1 MKTLLIDGTEE
12 TPQVEFN
19 TENSVY
25 SISGRSLP
33 EDATKFYDQLIDWV
47 KAFSE
52 KPRSEFTLNINLDY
66 FNSSSA
72 KQLVELM
79 IVLEVLN
86 KKDCKVKIT
95 WLYEEEDE
103 LMETR
108 GKEIES
114 IIDLPFIFSPIRD

>member
-1 MKTLLIDGTEE
+1 METLIIDGTEE

-19 TENSVY
+19 TETCFY

-33 EDATKFYDQLIDWV
+33 EDATKFYDQLVNWV
-47 KAFSE
+47 KAFCE
-52 KPRSEFTLNINLDY
+52 KPKSEFTLNINLDY

-79 IVLEVLN
+79 ILLEALD
-86 KKDCKVKIT
+86 KKDCKVTII

-114 IIDLPFIFSPIRD
+114 IIDLPFTFSPIRD

>member
-1 MKTLLIDGTEE
+1 METLLIDGTEE

-19 TENSVY
+19 TETSVY

-33 EDATKFYDQLIDWV
+33 EDATKFYDQLVDWV

-52 KPRSEFTLNINLDY
+52 KPKSEFSLNINLDY

-79 IVLEVLN
+79 ILLEALD
-86 KKDCKVKIT
+86 KKECKVKII

-114 IIDLPFIFSPIRD
+114 IIDLLFTFSPITD

>member
-1 MKTLLIDGTEE
+1 METLLIDGTEE

-19 TENSVY
+19 TETSVY
-25 SISGRSLP
+25 TISGRSLP
-33 EDATKFYDQLIDWV
+33 EDATKFYDQLVDWV
-47 KAFSE
+47 KAFCE
-52 KPRSEFTLNINLDY
+52 KPKSEFALNINLDY

-79 IVLEVLN
+79 ILLEALD
-86 KKDCKVKIT
+86 KKDCKVTII

-114 IIDLPFIFSPIRD
+114 IIDLPFTFSPITD

>member
-1 MKTLLIDGTEE
+1 METLLIDGTEE

-19 TENSVY
+19 TETSVY

-33 EDATKFYDQLIDWV
+33 EDATKFYDQLVDWV

-52 KPRSEFTLNINLDY
+52 KPKSEFTLNINLDY

-79 IVLEVLN
+79 ILLEALD
-86 KKDCKVKIT
+86 KKDCKVKII

-114 IIDLPFIFSPIRD
+114 IIDLPFTFSPIRD

>member
-1 MKTLLIDGTEE
+1 METLLIDGTEE

-19 TENSVY
+19 TETSVY

-33 EDATKFYDQLIDWV
+33 EDATKFYDQLVDWV

-52 KPRSEFTLNINLDY
+52 KPKSEFTLNINLDY

-79 IVLEVLN
+79 ILLEALD
-86 KKDCKVKIT
+86 KKECKVKII

-114 IIDLPFIFSPIRD
+114 IIDLPFTFSPITD

>member
-1 MKTLLIDGTEE
+1 METLLIDGTEE

-19 TENSVY
+19 TETSVY

-33 EDATKFYDQLIDWV
+33 EDATKFYDQLVDWV

-52 KPRSEFTLNINLDY
+52 KPKSEFTLNINLDY

-79 IVLEVLN
+79 ILLEVLD
-86 KKDCKVKIT
+86 KKDCKVEII

-114 IIDLPFIFSPIRD
+114 IIDLPFTFSPIRD

>member
-1 MKTLLIDGTEE
+1 METLLIDGTEE

-19 TENSVY
+19 TETSVY
-25 SISGRSLP
+25 TISGRSLP
-33 EDATKFYDQLIDWV
+33 EDATKFYDQLVYWV

-52 KPRSEFTLNINLDY
+52 KPKSEFTLNINLDY

-79 IVLEVLN
+79 ILLEALD
-86 KKDCKVKIT
+86 KKECKVKII

-114 IIDLPFIFSPIRD
+114 IIDLPFTFSPIRD

>member
-1 MKTLLIDGTEE
+1 METLLIDGTEE

-19 TENSVY
+19 TETSVY

-33 EDATKFYDQLIDWV
+33 EDATKFYDQLVDLV

-52 KPRSEFTLNINLDY
+52 KPKSEFTLNINLDY

-79 IVLEVLN
+79 ILLEALD
-86 KKDCKVKIT
+86 KKECKVKII

-114 IIDLPFIFSPIRD
+114 IIDLPFTFSPITD

>member
-1 MKTLLIDGTEE
+1 METLLIDGTEE

-19 TENSVY
+19 TETSVY

-33 EDATKFYDQLIDWV
+33 EDATKFYDQLVDWV
-47 KAFSE
+47 KSFSE
-52 KPRSEFTLNINLDY
+52 KPKSEFALNINLDY

-79 IVLEVLN
+79 ILLEALD
-86 KKDCKVKIT
+86 KKDCKVKII

-114 IIDLPFIFSPIRD
+114 IIDLPFTFSPIRD